1 MQIIFLSLKNN
12 LIIFSPEVHIIYFKL
27 ANLYRSEETGYPFP
41 SPPSTTQL
49 RENTCTLS
57 ELQSLSK
64 LYRTKAAQRETLS
77 ARFQKAEAWCPS
89 FIGTST
95 SRQELTVNAHQ
106 DRGLGKAV

>member
-27 ANLYRSEETGYPFP
+27 ANLYRSEETGYAFP

-49 RENTCTLS
+49 REYLHTF
-57 ELQSLSK
+57 
-64 LYRTKAAQRETLS
+64 RTPVVVKVTTGQGQHSAKLS